1 MKQILFFSTTFLLL
15 LSVAQPTVS
24 PPKMTKDLMNYC
36 ASLPEEFAD
45 ISAERQASLQ
55 ELGQYLYEQ
64 AKAGEDTKVTV
75 ICTHNSRRSHI
86 GQLWFQVAA
95 EWYGI
100 EGVQAY
106 SGGTES
112 TAFNPRAVAALNRV
126 GFRIGSLD
134 NKDNTTYNASWHRG
148 SRPASRLLMFS
159 KKYDHSMNPTEG
171 FAAVM
176 VCSDADKSCPVVPG
190 AEARFAIPFD
200 DPRHFDNTPSEE
212 MAYDKTCRLIARDIF
227 YAMSY
232 AKELQ
237 VLDAERSK

>member
-1 MKQILFFSTTFLLL
+1 
-15 LSVAQPTVS
+15 
-24 PPKMTKDLMNYC
+24 
-36 ASLPEEFAD
+36 
-45 ISAERQASLQ
+45 
-55 ELGQYLYEQ
+55 
-64 AKAGEDTKVTV
+64 
-75 ICTHNSRRSHI
+75 
-86 GQLWFQVAA
+86 
-95 EWYGI
+95 
-100 EGVQAY
+100 
-106 SGGTES
+106 
-112 TAFNPRAVAALNRV
+112 
-126 GFRIGSLD
+126 
-134 NKDNTTYNASWHRG
+134 
-148 SRPASRLLMFS
+148 
-159 KKYDHSMNPTEG
+159 MNPTEG